1 MQQRHSAFVH
11 LPNVRFYRL
20 SQIRCHTVEC
30 LRIMLTVYN
39 MQPNDD
45 VRIGEMPHQL
55 ILYEIVDIELTF
67 SM

>member
-1 MQQRHSAFVH
+1 
-11 LPNVRFYRL
+11 
-20 SQIRCHTVEC
+20 
-30 LRIMLTVYN
+30 MLTVYN

-67 SM
+67 SMWVFISTEKTCFT